1 MAAHDITEQ
10 DEKRTLWWVYGVSF
24 AFLVANAYC
33 IANEFF
39 WLNLIPPVLL
49 VIYMAVTRMD
59 KLLLF
64 CVFLVPLSINLADKE
79 VGLGLSLPVEPI
91 LVGILLLYA
100 VRMLYT
106 GSLNRELLRH
116 PVTIAILF
124 NLAWILVT
132 SLTSQMPVVSFK
144 WLMSRLW
151 FVVPFFFM
159 GYYMFSDFRN
169 MRRFLWLYILP
180 LTIVIGYTIYMHWQ
194 FGFEED
200 PAHWVMSPFYNDH
213 TAYGAALA
221 MFIPA
226 LIAFT
231 FHSNYSSNI
240 RIIAGILLTIFT
252 VALILSYTR
261 AAWVSLAGALMLYLV
276 LLFRIKWQWIAFVFI
291 IAVVYIMAS
300 WSDIVMNL
308 ESNRQDTSDDL
319 AEHLESISNI
329 STDASNLER
338 LNRWN
343 SAFRMFNERP
353 VFGFGPGTYSFM
365 YAPYQLSSE
374 KTIISTNAGDMGN
387 AHSEYI
393 GPLAESGFLGM
404 FSFLAVSIAIVATGW
419 RLYQRMEKGPQRAII
434 LAVLLGI
441 VTYLIHGTLNNFLD
455 TDKASVPFWGFAAML
470 VAADIAHSRKLREQ
484 EAAGKV
490 AENPE

>member
-1 MAAHDITEQ
+1 MAAYDLTEQ
-10 DEKRTLWWVYGVSF
+10 EEKRTLWWVYGISF

-39 WLNLIPPVLL
+39 WLNLVPPVLL
-49 VIYMAVTRMD
+49 VIYLAVTQLD

-64 CVFLVPLSINLADKE
+64 CVFLVPLSINLSDRE
-79 VGLGLSLPVEPI
+79 IRLGLSLPVEPI
-91 LVGILLLYA
+91 LIGVLLLYL
-100 VRMLYT
+100 VKMLYA
-106 GSLNRELLRH
+106 GKINRELLRH
-116 PVTIAILF
+116 PVTITILF
-124 NLAWILVT
+124 NLAWLLIT
-132 SLTSQMPVVSFK
+132 SLTSHMPVVSFK
-144 WLMSRLW
+144 WLFSRLW
-151 FVVPFFFM
+151 FVIPFYFM
-159 GYYMFSDFRN
+159 GYYMFTDVRN
-169 MRRFLWLYILP
+169 VRRFLWLYIIP

-226 LIAFT
+226 LVAFT
-231 FHSNYSSNI
+231 FHSNYSNNI
-240 RIIAGILLTIFT
+240 RIIAGFLLGVFTI
-252 VALILSYTR
+252 ALILSYTR
-261 AAWVSLAGALMLYLV
+261 AAWVSLAGAFTLYLI
-276 LLFRIKWQWIAFVFI
+276 LYFRIKWQWVVFVG
-291 IAVVYIMAS
+291 VVGLIYVIAS
-300 WSDIVMNL
+300 WTDIVMNL

-319 AEHLESISNI
+319 AEHFESISNI

-343 SAFRMFNERP
+343 SAFRMFEERP
-353 VFGFGPGTYSFM
+353 VFGFGPGTYSFL
-365 YAPYQLSSE
+365 YAPYQLSNE

-393 GPLAESGFLGM
+393 GPLAESGFPGM
-404 FSFLAVSIAIVATGW
+404 LSFLAVSIAIVATGW
-419 RLYQRMEKGPQRAII
+419 RLYQRLEKGPKRAVI

-455 TDKASVPFWGFAAML
+455 TDKASVPFWAFAAML
-470 VAADIAHSRKLREQ
+470 VAADIAQSKKMRE
-484 EAAGKV
+484 EKAK
-490 AENPE
+490 EKTT